1 MIDISIY
8 NEKLEIALH
17 QKRNSIYK
25 TKIGDELSKPEWQ
38 EKLFDIERTLSNV
51 KDEKDFLRYQE
62 SLTKLFNNLYEVILV
77 PGVDDFIGWV
87 NEITDNKNNS
97 NANKLRN
104 YLVERYSE
112 STISESIESVNT
124 NKSVLEIENSIF
136 NSLLNDITKELK
148 KTTYNLLND
157 PNQFDNNIDDY
168 FETVTATL
176 DGLESIQELQ
186 YTKIDLLYSD
196 NQKVSN
202 IEFYNNFIKAII
214 EKGQSL
220 KPQNEAE
227 KTQSIILKVE
237 NRITEI
243 KKGISILHNPNLALS
258 NDELLK
264 GIFLKLDKEV
274 NYEKGISNA
283 LNHFIDETW
292 TEIQDQYNKIK
303 NFFNQ
308 TISIAFNLNWSSFS
322 KTGGIISII
331 DEYNKI
337 SSENVLSNIS
347 NKSTDDTKKI
357 LKAKAKAIDK
367 YLEQQK
373 SLKSEIEEEFKAI
386 LTEFEATSKKQLLES
401 LSSNN
406 SELLKIKQGIVSNI
420 EGLKGGLLKLN
431 KNDNIIIF
439 LRDNF
444 TSTYNCYNE
453 IRTGFELFLQ
463 KSNMGKYLLWLD
475 SKCDGTSK
483 GSITAQDLNDPILLK
498 ELLEKGLIKIEI
510 EKTF

>member
-1 MIDISIY
+1 MIDISAY
-8 NEKLEIALH
+8 NDKLEIALQ
-17 QKRNSIYK
+17 QKGNPSYK
-25 TKIGDELSKPEWQ
+25 TKIKDELSKTEWQ
-38 EKLFDIERTLSNV
+38 ERLFGIERSLTNI
-51 KDEKDFLRYQE
+51 KDEKDFLDYQK
-62 SLTKLFNNLYEVILV
+62 SLTKLFNDLYEIITA

-148 KTTYNLLND
+148 KTTSNLLND

-176 DGLESIQELQ
+176 DGLESIQELKH
-186 YTKIDLLYSD
+186 TKIDLLFTDS
-196 NQKVSN
+196 QKASS
-202 IEFYNNFIKAII
+202 IEFYNVFIKVII
-214 EKGQSL
+214 DKGQNL

-227 KTQSIILKVE
+227 KTQSIISKVE

-243 KKGISILHNPNLALS
+243 KKAVSILDNSKIAS
-258 NDELLK
+258 SQDELLK
-264 GIFLKLDKEV
+264 SIFLKLDKEV

-292 TEIQDQYNKIK
+292 TEIEDQYNKIK

-308 TISIAFNLNWSSFS
+308 TISIAFNPNWSSFS
-322 KTGGIISII
+322 KKGVIISII

-337 SSENVLSNIS
+337 SSENVLPNIS

-357 LKAKAKAIDK
+357 LKAKAKSIDK

-431 KNDNIIIF
+431 ENENIIVF
-439 LRDNF
+439 LRDYF
-444 TSTYNCYNE
+444 TSTFNCYND
-453 IRTGFELFLQ
+453 IRTSFELFLQ
-463 KSNMGKYLLWLD
+463 KSNMGQHLLWLD

-483 GSITAQDLNDPILLK
+483 GSITAQDLNDPNLIK
-498 ELLEKGLIKIEI
+498 ELLEKGLINIEI